1 MAQVDSFYHIFHRTN
16 NPGMI
21 LQGHHW
27 DFFWGPYP
35 LYHSNSEIPP
45 NPPVMTP
52 YYRYVVTPQK
62 VEQVINTISS
72 RIYSTRNLRFCLFGV
87 CSYISYIN
95 IYHILLC
102 SVCFF
107 VSSYCC
113 IILPIYYLVGG
124 LEHVVSIQLGMS
136 WSQLTNSII
145 VQRGRLKPPTSYYTM
160 IYYDHYGLYLIKPWF
175 PIVISSNDV

>member
-27 DFFWGPYP
+27 DFFGGPYP

-102 SVCFF
+102 SVCFLYPAIV
-107 VSSYCC
+107 VSYYPYIIWLVVWNMFFPFSWECHDPNWRTPSLFRGVGWNHQPV
-113 IILPIYYLVGG
+113 IILWYI
-124 LEHVVSIQLGMS
+124 M
-136 WSQLTNSII
+136 II
-145 VQRGRLKPPTSYYTM
+145 MGFTSLN
-160 IYYDHYGLYLIKPWF
+160 HGF
-175 PIVISSNDV
+175 Q